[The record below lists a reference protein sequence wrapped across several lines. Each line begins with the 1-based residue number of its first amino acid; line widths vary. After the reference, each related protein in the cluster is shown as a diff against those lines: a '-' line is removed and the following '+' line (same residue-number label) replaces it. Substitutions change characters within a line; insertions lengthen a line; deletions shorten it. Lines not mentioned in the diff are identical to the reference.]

1 MDPRGLPRAY
11 TYRHM
16 SQSQSLAL
24 DDLRT
29 ATAQLDTSY
38 IGLLLLT
45 ASEYWLLLPLLNPV
59 VIFWNTRH
67 YKRLC
72 RATSLPKPARRQM
85 ISNLILTSMLGFIP
99 IVNIIFTRYF
109 KCNKRNLAIVESTL
123 QANEDKTIYRK
134 ETDPDAIT
142 LPAHM
147 EKLFNKC
154 PVFKREQM
162 APANSNRMSVASA
175 HSAHSAHSTY
185 SVDSVGSASYSVYSS
200 PRVSMSE
207 LLRYAEDDAA
217 ISVHS
222 SSTDDAA
229 STVIDLSDCHEA
241 AKLAPMSAA
250 TTANGDFL
258 EKGSLET
265 NMHEGQPLADTQG
278 WLYAPVAYMS
288 SWIWGTAY

>member
-1 MDPRGLPRAY
+1 
-11 TYRHM
+11 M

-45 ASEYWLLLPLLNPV
+45 ASEYWLLLPLFNPV

-85 ISNLILTSMLGFIP
+85 LSNLILTSMLGFIP
-99 IVNIIFTRYF
+99 IVNIIFTRHF

-123 QANEDKTIYRK
+123 QANEDKTIYCK
-134 ETDPDAIT
+134 ETDPDAVL

-154 PVFKREQM
+154 QVFKRDQM

-175 HSAHSAHSTY
+175 HSAHSAY
-185 SVDSVGSASYSVYSS
+185 SIHSVGSASYSVYSS

-207 LLRYAEDDAA
+207 LLRYAADDAA

-222 SSTDDAA
+222 SCTGDAA
-229 STVIDLSDCHEA
+229 STVIDLSDCHEV

-250 TTANGDFL
+250 TTANGNFL
-258 EKGSLET
+258 EKESLET
-265 NMHEGQPLADTQG
+265 NMHEEQPLADTQG

>member
-1 MDPRGLPRAY
+1 MNPRGLPRAY

-16 SQSQSLAL
+16 SQAQSLVL

-38 IGLLLLT
+38 IGLFLLT
-45 ASEYWLLLPLLNPV
+45 ASEYWLLLPLFNPV

-85 ISNLILTSMLGFIP
+85 LANLILTSVLGFIP
-99 IVNIIFTRYF
+99 IVNIIFTRCF

-134 ETDPDAIT
+134 ETNSDT
-142 LPAHM
+142 LMPAHM
-147 EKLFNKC
+147 EKLFNKS
-154 PVFKREQM
+154 PVFKREQT
-162 APANSNRMSVASA
+162 APASSNRMSVASA
-175 HSAHSAHSTY
+175 HSAC
-185 SVDSVGSASYSVYSS
+185 SVGSVASASYSVYSS
-200 PRVSMSE
+200 PRVSISE
-207 LLRYAEDDAA
+207 LLRYAADDAA

-241 AKLAPMSAA
+241 ARLAPMSAA
-250 TTANGDFL
+250 TTANGESL

-265 NMHEGQPLADTQG
+265 HMHEEQAYTQG